1 MSRLLALDP
10 GIRGCGVALFEG
22 EIRLANGS
30 TIAHH
35 PRLVA
40 CDYVKNPVKKGD
52 DFGAVIAM
60 AGQVHDWVLMENG
73 NTPWLLVAEWP
84 RIYTVSKSKG
94 DNNELLPLVGVG
106 CAVATFAT
114 SATRVFPHEW
124 KHQLSKEVCHQRIR
138 SRLDMNETN
147 VLNDACAR
155 AKSLAHNTL
164 DAVGI
169 GLHHTGRF
177 APKKSWEP

>member
-1 MSRLLALDP
+1 MKRLLSLDP
-10 GIRGCGVALFEG
+10 GIRGCGAALFEDG
-22 EIRLANGS
+22 
-30 TIAHH
+30 
-35 PRLVA
+35 RLVA

-52 DFGAVIAM
+52 DFEAILAM
-60 AGQVHDWVLMENG
+60 ARQVHDWVLVNHGNG
-73 NTPWLLVAEWP
+73 PFDLVAEWP

-94 DNNELLPLVGVG
+94 DNNDLLPLVGVG

-138 SRLDMNETN
+138 NRLTLPEMI
-147 VLNDACAR
+147 VLEDALAR

-169 GLHHTGRF
+169 GLHHVGRF
-177 APKKSWEP
+177 APKKSWEAQ

>member
-1 MSRLLALDP
+1 MKRLLSLDP
-10 GIRGCGVALFEG
+10 GIRGCGAALFEDG
-22 EIRLANGS
+22 
-30 TIAHH
+30 
-35 PRLVA
+35 RLVA

-52 DFGAVIAM
+52 DFEAMLKMARQVAGWVSDKGLSISFYEAVIE
-60 AGQVHDWVLMENG
+60 H
-73 NTPWLLVAEWP
+73 P

-94 DNNELLPLVGVG
+94 DNNDLLPLVGVG

-124 KHQLSKEVCHQRIR
+124 KGQVPKDVCHQRIR
-138 SRLDMNETN
+138 SRLDMDETN

-169 GLHHTGRF
+169 GLHHVDRF
-177 APKKSWEP
+177 APKKSWEVSP